1 MRRSGWRRHAFVTL
15 VAVSAILTVSAIPTA
30 ASAYP
35 TYHVAGTEG
44 HGLHERTG
52 PGYDNYPEIG
62 SLLAE
67 NTSVEIVCQTWGEL
81 VTPTHGSPSRIW
93 DKLPNGHYVSDDY
106 ISTPDV
112 NEFTPGIGVC
122 PPTTAI
128 VSPGAGQTYFEGE
141 HVPTSFECQQAKDA
155 GIASCTD
162 SNGGSGTAGTLD
174 TSSIGAYSYQVT
186 AVGGDSATATA
197 EISYVVAALPTA
209 TISQPAAG
217 ETYVQGATVATT
229 FECADG
235 QYGPGLESCTD
246 SNGSSGGSGTLYTS
260 TTGPHSYIVTVKSK
274 DGGVATKE
282 IAYTVVAV
290 KAACSHNQGK
300 AAYSPGLTDTPAVQ
314 MVKLKGN
321 LSGCSG
327 SNYTSATYTATLR
340 TNGPIACNAM
350 TGNPG
355 EPASGALSVK
365 WRPKGKA
372 TSSTGTITINATS
385 VPNAAIAGTLSTGPF
400 SPATLSG
407 SMSET
412 FAGADSCGVVIKG
425 KLKPVKRATFTGSS
439 VTLY

>member
-1 MRRSGWRRHAFVTL
+1 VTP
-15 VAVSAILTVSAIPTA
+15 VAVSLIVALLAIPTA

-52 PGYDNYPEIG
+52 PGYDNYPEVG

-106 ISTPDV
+106 ISTPGV

-122 PPTTAI
+122 PPTSAI
-128 VSPGAGQTYFEGE
+128 FSPGAGQTYFEGE
-141 HVPTSFECQQAKDA
+141 SVPTNFECLQAKDA

-162 SNGGSGTAGTLD
+162 SNGGSGSAGTLQ
-174 TSSIGAYSYQVT
+174 TSSIGAHNYQVT
-186 AVGGDSATATA
+186 AVGGDGATASA

-209 TISQPAAG
+209 TISQPATG
-217 ETYVQGATVATT
+217 GTYAQGATVATT
-229 FECADG
+229 FDCAEG
-235 QYGPGLESCTD
+235 QYGPGLASCID
-246 SNGSSGGSGTLYTS
+246 ANGSSGGSGTLDTS
-260 TTGPHSYIVTVKSK
+260 TTGPHVYIVTAKSM
-274 DGGVATKE
+274 DGGMVTKE
-282 IAYTVVAV
+282 IAYTVATV
-290 KAACSHNQGK
+290 KTTCSHNEGK
-300 AAYSPGLTDTPAVQ
+300 ATYSPGLTDTPTVQ
-314 MVKLKGN
+314 TARLKGS
-321 LSGCSG
+321 LSGCSADA
-327 SNYTSATYTATLR
+327 YTSATYTAVLH
-340 TNGPIACNAM
+340 TNGPIACSAL
-350 TGNPG
+350 TSEPG
-355 EPASGALSVK
+355 EPASGTLSVK

-372 TSSTGTITINATS
+372 SSSTGTINIDVTSVLNAT
-385 VPNAAIAGTLSTGPF
+385 VDGTLSTGLF

-412 FAGADSCGVVIKG
+412 FAGAQTCGVASKSKV
-425 KLKPVKRATFTGSS
+425 KPVKKATFTGSP